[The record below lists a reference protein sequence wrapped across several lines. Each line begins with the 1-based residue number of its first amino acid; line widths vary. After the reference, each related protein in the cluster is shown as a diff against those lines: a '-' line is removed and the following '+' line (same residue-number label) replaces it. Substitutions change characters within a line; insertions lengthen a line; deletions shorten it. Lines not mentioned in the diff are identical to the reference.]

1 MTSGNSLSTAGITKL
16 AAMLIVGVVVIAAVL
31 APMLND
37 LTRETIV
44 EDYNSSDDASW
55 IRMNYGTENI
65 DTEYSVAGDTLTIGD
80 QSGAAQDMI
89 LYADEKSCVMYS
101 DGFTIVNGYSDP
113 ATVTKAETVHIT
125 NADGTLTIS
134 DGTDIIIQTSSP
146 AWAYYPDKEGT
157 YSYFSADV
165 DGVKVKDGNQA
176 MAGKEFAGVYTYN
189 GIVIGPDNIGD
200 LGMSM
205 DADIQDGVI
214 QTVTW
219 AKGVADADTDTDAD
233 DPLTTAQ
240 AFGESSMPNL
250 GSADPSSGTRI
261 GDLYYTFS
269 GTDATV
275 VGYASTINWSTFISI
290 PDTVVDNGTTYTVT
304 SIGYQAF
311 TGCKNLALTS
321 LPSGLTSIDNN
332 AFQNCTSLALTSL
345 PDGITRIGQVTFYGC
360 TSLALTSLP
369 SGLTSIGGNA
379 FNGCTNLALTSLP
392 NGLTSIGNDV
402 FNGCT
407 NLALTSLP
415 NSITSIGSNAF
426 QNCTS
431 LALTSLPSGLTTIRN
446 AAFQNCTNL
455 ALTSLPSGLTSLPS
469 QVFQGCTN
477 LALTDLPSGM
487 TTLGSQAFYNCTSL
501 ALTSLPSGL
510 TSIGSSA
517 FSGCTNLALTSL
529 PSGLTI
535 IDRAVFQYCTSLAL
549 TSLPNGVTSIGE
561 SAFAG
566 CTNLALTSLP
576 DGVTQIGLSA
586 FQNCTNLALT
596 SLPSGLTS
604 LNSYV
609 FSGCTN
615 LALTSLPSGL
625 TGIPLQAFYNCT
637 NLALTSLPSGIT
649 YIGDSAFYGCR
660 NLALTSLPDGVTSI
674 GNSAFSSCRSLALT
688 SLPSG
693 VTYIGMSVF
702 YYCTSITS
710 LIIQSSPTIGSNAFN
725 NCTNLKQILNL
736 GDLDI
741 VAGSTDN
748 GSIGRYADEV
758 RSDIPA
764 MGYVAPLSYTKVVVK
779 EGTAYDILLMMPVLL
794 VIALLIPIA
803 DYFVG
808 DNIRSRVR

>member
-1 MTSGNSLSTAGITKL
+1 MFYLSFYIVTGIKHYVQVNSYRGVYVTSGNSLSTAGITKL
-16 AAMLIVGVVVIAAVL
+16 AAMLIVGVIVIAAVL

-44 EDYNSSDDASW
+44 EDYNNPDDASW

-65 DTEYSVAGDTLTIGD
+65 DTEYSVAGDTLTVGD

-89 LYADEKSCVMYS
+89 LYADEKACVMYS

-134 DGTDIIIQTSSP
+134 DGTDIIIQTTSP

-189 GIVIGPDNIGD
+189 NLIIGPDNIGD
-200 LGMSM
+200 LGMSIDM
-205 DADIQDGVI
+205 DIQDGVI

-219 AKGVADADTDTDAD
+219 AKGVADADSDSDPDDA
-233 DPLTTAQ
+233 LTNAQ
-240 AFGESSMPNL
+240 ISGGSSVPNL
-250 GSADPSSGTRI
+250 GAAHGPDPSNGTRI

-269 GTDATV
+269 GTTASCI
-275 VGYASTINWSTFISI
+275 GYASTIDWSTFTTI

-304 SIGYQAF
+304 SIGNFAF
-311 TGCKNLALTS
+311 QNCTNLVLTS
-321 LPSGLTSIDNN
+321 LPSGLATIGSQ
-332 AFQNCTSLALTSL
+332 AFYDCTRLALISL
-345 PDGITRIGQVTFYGC
+345 PTGVTTIG
-360 TSLALTSLP
+360 TS
-369 SGLTSIGGNA
+369 A

-392 NGLTSIGNDV
+392 SGLTNI
-402 FNGCT
+402 
-407 NLALTSLP
+407 
-415 NSITSIGSNAF
+415 SNAAF

-431 LALTSLPSGLTTIRN
+431 LALTSLPSGLT
-446 AAFQNCTNL
+446 
-455 ALTSLPSGLTSLPS
+455 SLSS

-477 LALTDLPSGM
+477 LALTSLPSGM
-487 TTLGSQAFYNCTSL
+487 TTIGSQAFYNCT
-501 ALTSLPSGL
+501 
-510 TSIGSSA
+510 
-517 FSGCTNLALTSL
+517 N
-529 PSGLTI
+529 
-535 IDRAVFQYCTSLAL
+535 LAL
-549 TSLPNGVTSIGE
+549 TSLPNGVTSIGS
-561 SAFAG
+561 SAFYNCTNIHLDNLPSGLTVIDSAVFQMCTNITFTILPSGVTSIGDNAFYG
-566 CTNLALTSLP
+566 CTSLALTSLP

-586 FQNCTNLALT
+586 FRGCTNLALT

-604 LNSYV
+604 LNSYAFRDCPNLALTSLPSGLTSIPLQV
-609 FSGCTN
+609 FQNCTSLALTSLPSGVTSIGQSAFSKCTN

-625 TGIPLQAFYNCT
+625 T
-637 NLALTSLPSGIT
+637 
-649 YIGDSAFYGCR
+649 
-660 NLALTSLPDGVTSI
+660 SI
-674 GNSAFSSCRSLALT
+674 GNSAFSDCRSLALT
-688 SLPSG
+688 SLPDSITSIGLSAFSG
-693 VTYIGMSVF
+693 
-702 YYCTSITS
+702 CTSITS
-710 LIIQSSPTIGSNAFN
+710 LIIQSSPTIGNNAFYG
-725 NCTNLKQILNL
+725 CTNLKQILNL
-736 GDLDI
+736 GDTAITTTSYGL
-741 VAGSTDN
+741 T
-748 GSIGRYADEV
+748 ADEV